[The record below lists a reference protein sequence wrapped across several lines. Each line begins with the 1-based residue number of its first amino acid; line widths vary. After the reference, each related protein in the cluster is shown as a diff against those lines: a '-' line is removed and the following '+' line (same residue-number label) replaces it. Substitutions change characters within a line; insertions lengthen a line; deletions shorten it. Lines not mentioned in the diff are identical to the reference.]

1 MQSLPT
7 SLGALAPWRQFIV
20 YQVVPNPH
28 KPGKLDKFPCDRRGY
43 KANAHDPANWSDAD
57 AAIADAA
64 RLGPSYGVGFVF
76 TAADPFWFL
85 DIDGALSTQNEWS
98 ELAVQLCTV
107 FAGCA
112 VEVSASGK
120 GLHVIGRGSVST
132 HGCKNTALGL
142 EFYDRERFVA
152 LTGTSAVGDAAHEP
166 QAGALQW
173 LIDNYFPAGSAGVV
187 AEWTSGPCAEWRG
200 PADDA
205 DLLRRALQ
213 SQGARATFGGGA
225 AFRDLYEANVEVLAR
240 AYPDGDGARA
250 YDGSSADAALFA
262 HLAFWTGRDCE
273 RMLRIARGSALVR
286 EKWEREDYLQRTIL
300 GACAGG
306 SAVLIDRELELPAG
320 LAVPAVDGY
329 LPPTMTTRAGTSFL
343 GAEGQAQLFEG
354 CVYVVSENMVLGKL
368 GKMLKPEQ
376 FRIMYGGY
384 TFTMDTMNERT
395 TRDAWEAF
403 TQSQILRCPIADK
416 TVFRPKMPPG
426 ALIQEGG
433 QVLVN
438 VYWPI
443 EVACVEGD
451 VTPFLRH
458 LELMFPDKRDQ
469 KILLCYMA
477 SLVQNQGVKFQW
489 APVLQGVQGNGKTLI
504 ARCVAEAIGA
514 KYCFWPDASGLDSD
528 FNGWLDRVIFAGV
541 EEIKV
546 TEHQTKFIERLK
558 IMISAGHGQQIQRKG
573 VDQTTK
579 DICANFIFNTNHRD
593 AIPIGE
599 DSRRFC
605 VLFSAQQHVNDL
617 KRDGMHIE
625 GDYFPTLYAWLR
637 DGGFAMVTWFL
648 RHYVIDPEFD
658 PAGAC
663 QRAPITSTTSQAIE
677 DSAGPLEQELREAI
691 AQGLVGFKGDFV
703 SSVMFTGLLKSL
715 GLKATYMRR
724 KSALAA
730 LGYVP
735 HPGLPDGRL
744 ARSVMPDGAK
754 PRLFVKA
761 DSEAARLDWE
771 PAIAKAYCEA
781 QRGDGAMPIPGNV
794 AAA

>member
-57 AAIADAA
+57 EAIADAA
-64 RLGPSYGVGFVF
+64 RLGQSYGVGFVF
-76 TAADPFWFL
+76 TANDPFWFL
-85 DIDGALSTQNEWS
+85 DIDGALSIENTWS

-112 VEVSASGK
+112 VEVSASGR
-120 GLHVIGRGSVST
+120 GLHVIGRGTVST

-152 LTGTSAVGDAAHEP
+152 LTGAGAVGDAGHTP

-173 LIDNYFPAGSAGVV
+173 LIDNYFPAGAGNVGV
-187 AEWTSGPCAEWRG
+187 GVEWSSGPCAEWRG

-213 SQGARATFGGGA
+213 SQSARAAFGGGA
-225 AFRDLYEANVEVLAR
+225 TFRDLYEGNVEVLQR
-240 AYPDGDGARA
+240 AYPDSEGVRA
-250 YDGSSADAALFA
+250 YDASSADAALFA

-300 GACAGG
+300 GACSG
-306 SAVLIDRELELPAG
+306 SGTVLIDRELELPPE

-368 GKMLKPEQ
+368 GKMLRPEQ

-384 TFTMDTMNERT
+384 TFTMDNMNERT
-395 TRDAWEAF
+395 TRDAWECF

-443 EVACVEGD
+443 EVPCVEGD
-451 VTPFLRH
+451 AGPFLRH

-469 KILLCYMA
+469 KILLSYMA

-489 APVLQGVQGNGKTLI
+489 APVLQGVQGNGKTLL

-528 FNGWLDRVIFAGV
+528 FNGWLDHVIFAGV

-573 VDQTTK
+573 VDQATK
-579 DICANFIFNTNHRD
+579 DVCANFIFNTNHRD
-593 AIPIGE
+593 SIPIGE

-605 VLFSAQQHVNDL
+605 VLFSNQQTVADL

-637 DGGFAMVTWFL
+637 NGGFAIVTWYL
-648 RHYVIDPEFD
+648 RHYEIDPEFD
-658 PAGAC
+658 PAGKC
-663 QRAPITSTTSQAIE
+663 QRAPITSTTHMAIE
-677 DSAGPLEQELREAI
+677 DSAGPIEQEIREAI
-691 AQGLVGFKGDFV
+691 AQGLPGFCGDFV
-703 SSVMFTGLLKSL
+703 SSVMLTGLLKQL
-715 GLKATYMRR
+715 GLKATFVRR
-724 KSALAA
+724 KNVLAA
-730 LGYVP
+730 MGYIP

-744 ARSVMPDGAK
+744 ARSVYPDGAK
-754 PRLFVKA
+754 PRLFVREG
-761 DSEAARLDWE
+761 SEAAKLSWE
-771 PAIAKAYCEA
+771 QAIAKAYCDA
-781 QRGDGAMPIPGNV
+781 QRGEGAIPQTAV
-794 AAA
+794 A